1 MHFIFKNLRN
11 RLISSTVKI
20 LILSF
25 VPNLAICQ
33 DEPSTAFTADPLTG
47 CISVSVDPSL
57 YTPSNPPGAAGCA
70 GNFATN
76 PRPDIWVLL
85 NVPASGTLFLNPQGS
100 VDAGMAA
107 YTFDAFTNTY
117 TQIDCD
123 DDTGPGLMPEFTV
136 TLPPGTPIYIQL
148 WAYGGGLINFSFCS
162 SDCTTPLAYYPDND
176 GDGVGSNAT
185 VYSCTPDPNWLT
197 TNGDCDDTNPQINN
211 TLLENCGDGL
221 DNNCEGQVDEGCA
234 VDSDLDGVVDASDC
248 APNDPTIYPGAVE
261 ICNLADEDCDGVND
275 NGVPT
280 TTYYEDVDGDG
291 WGNAVSAN
299 FCFNPADP
307 APFCN
312 YTFNLTD
319 TFGDGWNTGT
329 IQITTNGGASVAAT
343 LGNTF
348 TTGTSI
354 SETVQLSNNVQYDL
368 FWNLGGFYSEEI
380 GLDVVDPTGTLIY
393 SLPPLSSGL
402 VGTVLTTFST
412 SCPPTGSY
420 ALITG
425 DCDDANAGVNP
436 GLNNCNLDT
445 DGDGFD
451 VTTDCNDND
460 PSINPSAIEICD
472 YIDNDCDVEIDEFA
486 QLAFFADMDNDGF
499 GDINNSV
506 FDCFAPVGYVADDT
520 DCDDMMI
527 SYQDLD
533 NDGYGGA
540 MDACGIDVG
549 GDCND
554 LEALAYPGAAE
565 VCADLIDNNC
575 DGSIDEGC
583 GIADADGDGFDVTLD
598 CNDNCATIFPGA
610 ICDDNNASTTG
621 ETIQVDCTCGGGV
634 TITNCLGSESI
645 VFSPAPVAGSW
656 PVGTTV
662 EVCYTLNYTQASG
675 DWLDGMAVTLG
686 TGWGIPTGT
695 IAPANCG
702 GGAPLWIWQTSNAP
716 TATSGVPSG
725 YGWYYDTNSDGNGGN
740 DWGDAGSCTFSMC
753 FSATTVASTDLWVA
767 VASGG
772 DSYYGSY
779 SSTAGCPLVPFT
791 VDPVNV
797 PSGCELS
804 FPYCATPSAC
814 DALTNV
820 YALTPANSNLIQMY
834 NAPTTGTLDVTLDG
848 LPVQSFTA
856 PFAGSAALN
865 IVNLDS
871 DGAIHT
877 LVATFSDAPGCSAS
891 ITYVAP
897 AACSD
902 GDGDGFGF
910 SADCNDADPSI
921 YPGAPEVCG
930 NSIDDNC
937 DNVVDEGCGTD
948 VDGDGYDTTVD
959 CNDNDNSISPGA
971 AEACGDGIDNNCSG
985 CVDEGCGS
993 GGDEPCN
1000 AFAADPLTGCIAV
1013 TVDPSLFTPSNP
1025 PGAAG
1030 CAGNFAANPRP
1041 DVWVLL
1047 NVPTSGTLFLNPQ
1060 GSVDAGM
1067 AAYTYDNLSNT
1078 YTQVGC
1084 DDDTGP
1090 GLMPQLT
1097 VTQPAGTPIYIQL
1110 WAYGGGLIDFS
1121 FCSSDCTTPTAYY
1134 TDVDLDGYGN
1144 NSAIYTCTPD
1154 PSWIT
1159 TGGDCDDNDATI
1171 NPLANEVCND
1181 IIDNNCDGQVDE
1193 GCATDVDGD
1202 GYVTAED
1209 CDDNNAL
1216 VNAGATEICDGIDN
1230 NCDGAIDEGF
1240 NVVNYYFDGDFD
1252 GYGDPDVLLVLCD
1265 APFGFVT
1272 DNTDC
1277 NDVLATINPGVAEDC
1292 TDALDND
1299 CNGTINDGCGN
1310 IDNDGDG
1317 FDIIIDCND
1326 NCAAIY
1332 PGATCDDGDPSSVGE
1347 TIQADCSCGGGT
1359 FVTSCLGAQN
1369 ISFDPL
1375 PTNGTWAVGTN
1386 VNICYTLQYAQASGD
1401 WLDGMV
1407 VTLGSG
1413 WGIPTG
1419 TLAPTTCSAFATG
1432 TWIWQD
1438 SNTPTSTNGIP
1449 TGGGYYFDYNNNGNG
1464 GDDFGDPGSCTFDM
1478 CFSATVVADV
1488 DLTVG
1493 VTSGGDS
1500 YFGSYNSTAGCPL
1513 EVYSVDP
1520 STIQTVCEITFPYC
1534 ITPSLCNV
1542 TNNNYSLTSANSN
1555 FVSLVN
1561 APASGSLEISLDGVV
1576 VQTINAPFNSS
1587 YALNITGLASD
1598 GLSHTLS
1605 AAFTATTCSATYDYV
1620 APATCAII
1628 DNDGDTYANTEDCND
1643 ANASIFPGA
1652 TEICDD
1658 LDNNCDGT
1666 IDDGLTFTTYYL
1678 DADGDGV
1685 GMDPVDLCYDP
1696 ANPLYCNYTFNLS
1709 DDFGD
1714 GWNGGSLDIQDG
1726 ITLVSIQNIGASF
1739 AVGSNAVE
1747 TALLTNGASYNLF
1760 WTNGGF
1766 YAGEMGLDLLDPSGN
1781 VLYNLPYF
1789 SNVLV
1794 GTTLYSW
1801 TVACPAET
1809 MYVTLS
1815 GDCDDANN
1823 AVYPGATES
1832 CDLLDNNCDSNV
1844 DEGFDQDA
1852 DGYSSCGG
1860 DCDDTQASINPGMA
1874 EICLDNLDNNCNGTI
1889 DEATGSIWYQDADGD
1904 GFGNIFFSQAS
1915 CDQPVGY
1922 VLNFDDCNDNDASLT
1937 TISTE
1942 VCDGLDNDCDGAV
1955 DNGFTYQDYF
1965 ADMDGDGFGDQAT
1978 LTNACAQP
1986 VGYVTDN
1993 TDCNDTDALINTAA
2007 VEICDAQDNNC
2018 DGMSD
2023 EGFDLDADGYT
2034 TCSGDCNDS
2043 DASVNPTS
2051 TEICGNGSDED
2062 CDGVD
2067 SLCGTLGC
2075 TSPLAC
2081 NFDPAATID
2090 DGSCI
2095 LPTVEE
2101 CDGLDNDCD
2110 GLTDDGV
2117 LTTYYADVDGDGLG
2131 NPNNTIAACSLLP
2144 GFVVNFQ
2151 DCDDTD
2157 ATLLG
2162 PGSSCDNGSDLDT
2175 LDTYQ
2180 VDCSCQG
2187 LLFGCTDLVACNY
2200 DENATYEDGSC
2211 TYSNLQLASITGDS
2225 LVLPFTQAHQYSYP
2239 DTIPG
2244 LSFQWTLNALG
2255 VFIPNSSIDTSSVV
2269 TVFWS
2274 NATATIPTGVIT
2286 LVVTDENCG
2295 PNASFT
2301 LTYIVN
2307 FDTTNYSVNEW
2318 SQGTLNVW
2326 PNPSRGEISLEVPQ
2340 DIENDYEIQVVD
2352 LLGQVVYLERAQQRS
2367 LWRGNLNLSSGVY
2380 VVKLVGDNKLY
2391 AVPLIIEN

>member
-1 MHFIFKNLRN
+1 MFKSQKVIARTLFSV
-11 RLISSTVKI
+11 LAF
-20 LILSF
+20 LSF
-25 VPNLAICQ
+25 VPQ
-33 DEPSTAFTADPLTG
+33 FVG
-47 CISVSVDPSL
+47 Q
-57 YTPSNPPGAAGCA
+57 YTPETALDVNGGCGGGNLDAGAQLAPA
-70 GNFATN
+70 
-76 PRPDIWVLL
+76 
-85 NVPASGTLFLNPQGS
+85 NVPAPNCGSNTGGANVVWFTMTLTTGTEVLTGSGGNSPSPLTD
-100 VDAGMAA
+100 VAMAV
-107 YTFDAFTNTY
+107 YTFDGTNY
-117 TQIDCD
+117 ALVACD
-123 DDTGPGLMPEFTV
+123 DDTGLGNYPQISLN
-136 TLPPGTPIYIQL
+136 LAPGTVIYISMWDYANNQL
-148 WAYGGGLINFSFCS
+148 GEFAFQNASCP
-162 SDCTTPLAYYPDND
+162 TPTIFYVDAD
-176 GDGVGSNAT
+176 GDGFGLPSCDCGGVIPPNTVAT
-185 VYSCTPDPNWLT
+185 G
-197 TNGDCDDTNPQINN
+197 GDCDDASASVY
-211 TLLENCGDGL
+211 LGASELCGDGL

-291 WGNAVSAN
+291 WGSAVSAN

-329 IQITTNGGASVAAT
+329 MQITTNGGASVAAT

-354 SETVQLSNNVQYDL
+354 SETVQLNNNVQYDL

-380 GLDVVDPTGTLIY
+380 GLDVLDPTGTLIY
-393 SLPPLSSGL
+393 SLPPLSSAL
-402 VGTVLTTFST
+402 VGTVLTTFTT

-436 GLNNCNLDT
+436 GLNNCNLDA

-451 VTTDCNDND
+451 VTTDCNDTD

-472 YIDNDCDVEIDEFA
+472 YIDNDCDVEIDEFV

-506 FDCFAPVGYVADDT
+506 FDCFAPVGYVANDT

-540 MDACGIDVG
+540 LDACGIDVG

-554 LEALAYPGAAE
+554 LEALAYPGSVE

-610 ICDDNNASTTG
+610 ICDDNNPSTQG
-621 ETIQVDCTCGGGV
+621 ETIQPDCTCGGGAA
-634 TITNCLGSESI
+634 ITSCLGSESI
-645 VFSPAPVAGSW
+645 TFNPAPVDGTW

-662 EVCYTLNYTQASG
+662 EICYSLNYAQNSG
-675 DWLDGMAVTLG
+675 DWLDGIPVTLG
-686 TGWGIPTGT
+686 TGWGVPAGT
-695 IAPANCG
+695 VAPINCNG
-702 GGAPLWIWQTSNAP
+702 GQGSWIWQASNTPTS
-716 TATSGVPSG
+716 TVGVPTG
-725 YGWYYDTNSDGNGGN
+725 YGWYFDNNPDGNGGN
-740 DWGDAGSCTFSMC
+740 DFGDNGACNFYMC
-753 FSATTVASTDLWVA
+753 FSATTVADVDLGVT
-767 VASGG
+767 VTSGG

-779 SSTAGCPLVPFT
+779 SVAGGCPLVPFI

-797 PSGCELS
+797 ITGCQLS

-814 DALTNV
+814 DPLTNI

-848 LPVQSFTA
+848 FPVQSFTA

-871 DGAIHT
+871 DGAVHT
-877 LVATFSDAPGCSAS
+877 LAATFSDAPGCSAS

-1000 AFAADPLTGCIAV
+1000 AFTADPLTGCISV

-1060 GSVDAGM
+1060 GTVDAGM
-1067 AAYTYDNLSNT
+1067 AAYTYDNVTNT

-1110 WAYGGGLIDFS
+1110 WAFGGGLIDFS

-1159 TGGDCDDNDATI
+1159 AGGDCDDNDATI

-1193 GCATDVDGD
+1193 GCTTDIDGD

-1240 NVVNYYFDGDFD
+1240 NVVNFYFDGDFD
-1252 GYGDPDVLLVLCD
+1252 GYGDPNVLLVLCD

-1401 WLDGMV
+1401 WLDGMAV
-1407 VTLGSG
+1407 NLGTG
-1413 WGIPTG
+1413 WGTPTG
-1419 TLAPTTCSAFATG
+1419 TLAPVNCSAFATG
-1432 TWIWQD
+1432 SWIWQD
-1438 SNTPTSTNGIP
+1438 SNIPTSTFGQP
-1449 TGGGYYFDYNNNGNG
+1449 TGGGYYFDNDNNGNG
-1464 GDDFGDPGSCTFDM
+1464 GDDFGDNGSCEFFM
-1478 CFSATVVADV
+1478 CFSATVVSDV
-1488 DLTVG
+1488 DLSVG
-1493 VTSGGDS
+1493 VASGGDS
-1500 YFGSYNSTAGCPL
+1500 YFGSYNVAGGCPL
-1513 EVYSVDP
+1513 DTFTVDP
-1520 STIQTVCEITFPYC
+1520 ATLVSVCEITFPYC
-1534 ITPSLCNV
+1534 ITPSQCDV

-1576 VQTINAPFNSS
+1576 VQTINAPFNSN

-1620 APATCAII
+1620 APTTCAII

-1726 ITLVSIQNIGASF
+1726 ITLVNIQNIGASF
-1739 AVGSNAVE
+1739 AGGTNAVE
-1747 TALLTNGASYNLF
+1747 AALLTNGASYNLF
-1760 WTNGGF
+1760 WTNGGL

-1789 SNVLV
+1789 SNGLV

-1860 DCDDTQASINPGMA
+1860 DCDDTQASVNPGMA

-1889 DEATGSIWYQDADGD
+1889 DETTGSTWYQDADGD

-1942 VCDGLDNDCDGAV
+1942 VCDGLDNDCDGTV

-1978 LTNACAQP
+1978 LTNACTQP

-1993 TDCNDTDALINTAA
+1993 TDCNDTDALINIAA

-2023 EGFDLDADGYT
+2023 EGFDLDSDGYT

-2067 SLCGTLGC
+2067 SPCGTLGC

-2307 FDTTNYSVNEW
+2307 FDTTDYSVNEW

-2326 PNPSRGEISLEVPQ
+2326 PNPSRGDISLEVPQ

-2352 LLGQVVYLERAQQRS
+2352 LLGQVVYSERAQQRS
-2367 LWRGNLNLSSGVY
+2367 LWRGNLKLSSGVY

-2391 AVPLIIEN
+2391 TVPLIIEN